1 MELFE
6 KSNPGLAGRFRH
18 LHISDY
24 TPAEMEQIV
33 AFHTRK
39 NNAVLSDELQAA
51 LPNFCE
57 NWVNLAGTE
66 WNNAREA
73 VNLLDDMMRNWK
85 QDPEAQSVTDET
97 GVTHALLEPRHIPE
111 VLSGNLK
118 PVAEMR
124 TEALNRLNS
133 LTGLNG
139 VKATVERLRR
149 RMLAGDQKEPGH
161 YLFTGNS
168 GTGKT
173 TVARYMGQILR
184 NLGMLK
190 RGHLVEFTASELMSQ
205 MFNEEHHGD
214 FYETVKHAMDG
225 VLFIDEAYQL
235 TTDTTGRG
243 RPILDA
249 LLPFMEK
256 NRKNICVIVAGYEDE
271 MDDFL
276 KYNSGFQSRFT
287 ESVHFDNYSGAE
299 LQAILLAMLEEQGI
313 QADADYQEY
322 ALRALTRYVEIH
334 GKEKSFGNARYVRN
348 EFLPDSL
355 DAQTDRLIRQ
365 YGEDFPRELK
375 QQLTGADIPAELVR
389 FTKQPLPQPDT
400 RTAAEK
406 LDDLVGYEPIK
417 AELRK
422 LLKAKRS
429 AQAEELGVV
438 RMPERLHWVLEG
450 NPGTGKTMMARM
462 MARIYR
468 SLGILSKG
476 QLVEVDRSGLV
487 AGYVGQTALKT
498 QKVIE
503 KAMGGVLFIDEA
515 YALNGRSENDFGQE
529 AIDTILKAM
538 EDHRDDL
545 VVIVAGYTDLMDK
558 FIHSNPGLESRFNR
572 FLLFEDY
579 TVDEMMGIFKMRC
592 GKGYVLAPDAEPLVR
607 DYIAEESADGSFGN
621 GRGVRN
627 IFEHILVAQNNRLAK
642 MDSVTRD
649 DLMTLTAD
657 DVLHA
662 RGKLDD

>member
-1 MELFE
+1 MDKKDQIILQQLDVIRSMTENNVRRMGSDFWGTPFQDVGKAPAAPE
-6 KSNPGLAGRFRH
+6 K
-18 LHISDY
+18 
-24 TPAEMEQIV
+24 PAE
-33 AFHTRK
+33 
-39 NNAVLSDELQAA
+39 
-51 LPNFCE
+51 
-57 NWVNLAGTE
+57 
-66 WNNAREA
+66 
-73 VNLLDDMMRNWK
+73 
-85 QDPEAQSVTDET
+85 PE
-97 GVTHALLEPRHIPE
+97 
-111 VLSGNLK
+111 K
-118 PVAEMR
+118 PVPP
-124 TEALNRLNS
+124 T
-133 LTGLNG
+133 
-139 VKATVERLRR
+139 
-149 RMLAGDQKEPGH
+149 
-161 YLFTGNS
+161 
-168 GTGKT
+168 
-173 TVARYMGQILR
+173 
-184 NLGMLK
+184 
-190 RGHLVEFTASELMSQ
+190 
-205 MFNEEHHGD
+205 
-214 FYETVKHAMDG
+214 
-225 VLFIDEAYQL
+225 
-235 TTDTTGRG
+235 
-243 RPILDA
+243 
-249 LLPFMEK
+249 
-256 NRKNICVIVAGYEDE
+256 
-271 MDDFL
+271 
-276 KYNSGFQSRFT
+276 
-287 ESVHFDNYSGAE
+287 
-299 LQAILLAMLEEQGI
+299 
-313 QADADYQEY
+313 ADAKPGD
-322 ALRALTRYVEIH
+322 AAP
-334 GKEKSFGNARYVRN
+334 EK
-348 EFLPDSL
+348 
-355 DAQTDRLIRQ
+355 
-365 YGEDFPRELK
+365 
-375 QQLTGADIPAELVR
+375 
-389 FTKQPLPQPDT
+389 
-400 RTAAEK
+400 
-406 LDDLVGYEPIK
+406 
-417 AELRK
+417 
-422 LLKAKRS
+422 
-429 AQAEELGVV
+429 AEELPPPEKIEDLLAELDTYIGLNVV
-438 RMPERLHWVLEG
+438 KDEVHDLINMVQVYKLREQHDLPTTDMSLHMVFTG